1 MYSIIDIE
9 SNGAGYRKEC
19 IIDIAVYRYD
29 GQKIV
34 DQFISLVN
42 PESDITPF
50 VQKLTNITP
59 KMVKTAPKFHEI
71 ARRIV
76 EITANASSIV
86 SEVGL

>member
-9 SNGAGYRKEC
+9 SNGSGYRKDS
-19 IIDIAVYRYD
+19 IIDIAIYRYD

-34 DQFISLVN
+34 DQFISIVN

-50 VQKLTNITP
+50 EQKLTKITP

-71 ARRIV
+71 AKI
-76 EITANASSIV
+76 I
-86 SEVGL
+86 L